1 MTDASARTVRWLSL
15 LGIFVLGSLARPGIS
30 ADFLYRYVDEEGVT
44 VIDYTIPP
52 QYVQQGYEI
61 LNSDGSLH
69 KVVPRT
75 LTADELADQSG
86 EAYKAR
92 VAAEEAERLR
102 KWDESLML
110 RYSSI
115 EDIEAA
121 RDRALSELRIRISI
135 LRTNVR
141 SLTQQVESN
150 QERAADLERRGQSV
164 PVELVDAINGLRS
177 EIGETERAITER
189 IREVDVVAAGYQRDI
204 DRFETLLDKVE
215 LRRRASSSARD

>member
-1 MTDASARTVRWLSL
+1 MTDAAAYTVRWLSL
-15 LGIFVLGSLARPGIS
+15 LGVIALCSVARPVIS

-86 EAYKAR
+86 DAYRAR

-150 QERAADLERRGQSV
+150 QERAADLERRGQDV